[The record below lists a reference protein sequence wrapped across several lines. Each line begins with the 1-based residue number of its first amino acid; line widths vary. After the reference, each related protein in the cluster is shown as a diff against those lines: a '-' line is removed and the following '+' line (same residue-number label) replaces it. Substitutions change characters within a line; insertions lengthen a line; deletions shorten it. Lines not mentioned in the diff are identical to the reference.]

1 MAKQTRGIR
10 NCNPGNIR
18 KGCNWKGLRKTQTDK
33 EFCQFTTMSWGLRA
47 LCVTLRT
54 YITKRKCISVS
65 KIINRWAP
73 PSDNNNTKAYTTAVA
88 LEVGKRLRPELESNH
103 ELEQVGLN
111 YEFSS
116 SDLFTDDKGVVS
128 KAFFGLV
135 KSMCWVES
143 RYMLDEDTLWFAML
157 LM

>member
-1 MAKQTRGIR
+1 MSKQTRGIR

-73 PSDNNNTKAYTTAVA
+73 PSDHNNTREYIKTVA
-88 LEVGKRLRPELESNH
+88 IDVGKRLRPELNSVY
-103 ELEQVGLN
+103 ELEEVGLN

-128 KAFFGLV
+128 KPFFALV
-135 KSMCWVES
+135 KTICWVES
-143 RYMLDEDTLWFAML
+143 QYMLDEDTLWFAML